1 MYTLYTHLDYFV
13 GLQEA
18 SREEGGRV
26 QVKDLLRY
34 SRLYRSVLHEC
45 VLGLGKM
52 ATGQLMYSC
61 TNLTP
66 SLSLRVSIDSIHA
79 RESLGKRG

>member
-1 MYTLYTHLDYFV
+1 MSEEDSRCLQQSAVEVDGCMHLYTHLDYFM
-13 GLQEA
+13 GLQET

-26 QVKDLLRY
+26 QVKDLLKY

-52 ATGQLMYSC
+52 AIGQLDALL
-61 TNLTP
+61 N
-66 SLSLRVSIDSIHA
+66 
-79 RESLGKRG
+79 

>member
-1 MYTLYTHLDYFV
+1 MSEEDSRCLQQSAVEVDGCMHLYTHLDYFM
-13 GLQEA
+13 GLQET

-26 QVKDLLRY
+26 QVKDLLKY

-52 ATGQLMYSC
+52 ARGQLDALL
-61 TNLTP
+61 N
-66 SLSLRVSIDSIHA
+66 
-79 RESLGKRG
+79 